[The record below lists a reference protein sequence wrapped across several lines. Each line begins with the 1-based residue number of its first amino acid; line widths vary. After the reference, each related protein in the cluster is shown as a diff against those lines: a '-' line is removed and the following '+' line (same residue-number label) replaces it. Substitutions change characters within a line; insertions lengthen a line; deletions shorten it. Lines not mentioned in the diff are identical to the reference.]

1 MLSVALRLPS
11 DRTASITIRRACSNA
26 SACLSGAVF
35 GTLGFYNCG
44 CGRDYVK
51 NRIFIALV
59 VISNTVGTVMLG
71 RGMSKMPKFVPE
83 GLWRYMATF
92 LTDPWILF
100 GILLLIVWM
109 VAQLSMFTWADL
121 SYVMPVTASYYILTA
136 LLSRLFLA
144 ERISPVRWAG
154 IVVISL
160 GVMLVSETP
169 PRMKSGG
176 AE

>member
-1 MLSVALRLPS
+1 VSSAAVVQTP
-11 DRTASITIRRACSNA
+11 IRR
-26 SACLSGAVF
+26 L
-35 GTLGFYNCG
+35 
-44 CGRDYVK
+44 K
-51 NRIFIALV
+51 NRIFITLV
-59 VISNTVGTVMLG
+59 VISNTIGTVLLG
-71 RGMSKMPKFVPE
+71 RGMSQMPVFAPD
-83 GLWRYMATF
+83 GMFGYIGSF
-92 LTDPWILF
+92 LTNPWIVF

-109 VAQLSMFTWADL
+109 LAQLSMFTWADL

-144 ERISPVRWAG
+144 ERISATRWAG

-169 PRMKSGG
+169 PRMKQPAIQQAKAG